1 MLNWK
6 QESDGKIFRQ
16 NLVQIFDLYE
26 GYQQGIGYFLHTCL
40 YGSVFIIR
48 SPFLHGIQDRA
59 HGFPEVA
66 QRVFHA
72 GRHFRVDGPRDQ
84 SVLFHGA
91 HH

>member
-1 MLNWK
+1 MK
-6 QESDGKIFRQ
+6 RR
-16 NLVQIFDLYE
+16 LVVIAPLF
-26 GYQQGIGYFLHTCL
+26 H
-40 YGSVFIIR
+40 R
-48 SPFLHGIQDRA
+48 IQDRT

-84 SVLFHGA
+84 SILFHGA